1 MCSLYFISELV
12 FRHKKNKRIFVVE
25 HVDSVLENNG
35 QYICVV
41 VCLVSQY
48 VTQKWIMKVRMA
60 YIDQ

>member
-25 HVDSVLENNG
+25 HVDSMLENNG

-60 YIDQ
+60 YTDQ

>member
-1 MCSLYFISELV
+1 MLSVSYFRTGFQAQEKK
-12 FRHKKNKRIFVVE
+12 KKNDVE
-25 HVDSVLENNG
+25 HVDSMLENNG

-48 VTQKWIMKVRMA
+48 VTEKWIMKVRMA